1 MNQKAQLRQPNLF
14 YEILKGLFS
23 NKFIAFLLVLIFTSS
38 LALVQITHFTRQ
50 QLIQQDKLL
59 QQRDELDLEWRY
71 LLVEEEFYSQHAR
84 IEEVATTQLQ
94 MKRPTSKDEQVV
106 VLP

>member
-1 MNQKAQLRQPNLF
+1 MSKNTDRQPKLF
-14 YEILKGLFS
+14 LEIIQGLLA
-23 NKFIAFLLVLIFTSS
+23 NKLTVFLLLLIFATA
-38 LALVQITHFTRQ
+38 LAVVQVTHLTRQ
-50 QLIQQDKLL
+50 QLIAQDELL

-84 IEEVATTQLQ
+84 IEEIAKTQLN

-106 VLP
+106 VIQ

>member
-1 MNQKAQLRQPNLF
+1 MSKNIDRQPKLF
-14 YEILKGLFS
+14 VEIMQGLFA
-23 NKFIAFLLVLIFTSS
+23 NKFTAFLLLLIFITA
-38 LALVQITHFTRQ
+38 LAVVQVTHLTRQ
-50 QLIQQDKLL
+50 QLIAQDELL

-84 IEEVATTQLQ
+84 IEEIAKTQLN

-106 VLP
+106 VLQ

>member
-1 MNQKAQLRQPNLF
+1 MTPNAQLRQPNLF
-14 YEILKGLFS
+14 REIIKGLFEH
-23 NKFIAFLLVLIFTSS
+23 KFVAFLLVLIFISS
-38 LALVQITHFTRQ
+38 LSVVQVTHLTRQ

-59 QQRDELDLEWRY
+59 QQRDELDLAWRY
-71 LLVEEEFYSQHAR
+71 MVVEEQFYSQHAR
-84 IEEVATTQLQ
+84 IEEVAVSQLN

>member
-1 MNQKAQLRQPNLF
+1 MSKHIDRQPKLFVEIIQGLLANKLTLFLLLSIFVTALAVVQVTHLTRAQL
-14 YEILKGLFS
+14 IS
-23 NKFIAFLLVLIFTSS
+23 
-38 LALVQITHFTRQ
+38 
-50 QLIQQDKLL
+50 QDELL

-84 IEEVATTQLQ
+84 IEEIAKTQLN

-106 VLP
+106 VLQ

>member
-1 MNQKAQLRQPNLF
+1 MNKPQSRQPKLF
-14 YEILKGLFS
+14 NEIFAGLLAKKLTGFLLICILFS
-23 NKFIAFLLVLIFTSS
+23 ALAVVQVTFLS
-38 LALVQITHFTRQ
+38 RQ
-50 QLIQQDKLL
+50 QVIEQDKLL
-59 QQRDELDLEWRY
+59 QQRDELDLQWRY

-84 IEEVATTQLQ
+84 IEEVATTQLK

>member
-1 MNQKAQLRQPNLF
+1 M
-14 YEILKGLFS
+14 
-23 NKFIAFLLVLIFTSS
+23 
-38 LALVQITHFTRQ
+38 LVQITHLTRQ
-50 QLIQQDKLL
+50 QLIEQDKLL

-71 LLVEEEFYSQHAR
+71 LIVEEEFYSQHAR
-84 IEEVATTQLQ
+84 IEEVAISQLD

>member
-14 YEILKGLFS
+14 NEIIKGLFA
-23 NKFIAFLLVLIFTSS
+23 NKFIAFLLVLIFFSS
-38 LALVQITHFTRQ
+38 LVLVQITHLTRQ
-50 QLIQQDKLL
+50 QLIEQDKLL

-71 LLVEEEFYSQHAR
+71 LIVEEEFYSQHAR
-84 IEEVATTQLQ
+84 IEEVAISQLD

>member
-1 MNQKAQLRQPNLF
+1 MNKPQSRQPKLF
-14 YEILKGLFS
+14 NEIFAGLLA
-23 NKFIAFLLVLIFTSS
+23 NKLTGFLLICIFAS
-38 LALVQITHFTRQ
+38 ALGVVQITYLSRQ
-50 QLIQQDKLL
+50 QVIQQDKLL
-59 QQRDELDLEWRY
+59 QERDELDLQWRY

-84 IEEVATTQLQ
+84 IEEVATTQLE

>member
-1 MNQKAQLRQPNLF
+1 MNKVVDRQPKLF
-14 YEILKGLFS
+14 LEMLAGLFA
-23 NKFIAFLLVLIFTSS
+23 NKLTLLLLLLIFVS
-38 LALVQITHFTRQ
+38 ALVVVQVTHFARQ
-50 QLIQQDKLL
+50 QLIDQDVLL
-59 QQRDELDLEWRY
+59 QQRDELDLQWRY

-84 IEEVATTQLQ
+84 IEEVAKTQLK

>member
-1 MNQKAQLRQPNLF
+1 MSKNIDRQPKLF
-14 YEILKGLFS
+14 LEIIQGLFA
-23 NKFIAFLLVLIFTSS
+23 NKLTVFLLLLIFATS
-38 LALVQITHFTRQ
+38 LAVVQVTHLTRQ
-50 QLIQQDKLL
+50 QLIAQDELL

-84 IEEVATTQLQ
+84 IEEIAKTQLN

-106 VLP
+106 VLQ

>member
-1 MNQKAQLRQPNLF
+1 MTPNAQLRQPNLF
-14 YEILKGLFS
+14 REIMKGLFEH
-23 NKFIAFLLVLIFTSS
+23 KFVAFLLVLIFISS
-38 LALVQITHFTRQ
+38 LSVVQVTHLTRQ

-59 QQRDELDLEWRY
+59 QQRDELDLAWRY
-71 LLVEEEFYSQHAR
+71 MVVEEQFYSQHAR
-84 IEEVATTQLQ
+84 IEEVAVSQLN

>member
-14 YEILKGLFS
+14 VEIFKGLFEH
-23 NKFIAFLLVLIFTSS
+23 KFVAFLLVLIFFSS
-38 LALVQITHFTRQ
+38 LSLVQVTHLTRQ
-50 QLIQQDKLL
+50 QLIEQDKLL

-71 LLVEEEFYSQHAR
+71 LVVEEEFYSQHAR
-84 IEEVATTQLQ
+84 IEEVAINQLG

>member
-1 MNQKAQLRQPNLF
+1 MNKPLNRQPKLF
-14 YEILKGLFS
+14 NEIFIGLLA
-23 NKFIAFLLVLIFTSS
+23 NKLTSFLLLLIFFSA
-38 LALVQITHFTRQ
+38 LAVVQVTHLTRQ
-50 QLIQQDKLL
+50 QVIQQDKLL

-84 IEEVATTQLQ
+84 IEEVAKSQLN
-94 MKRPTSKDEQVV
+94 MKRPTSKEEQVV

>member
-1 MNQKAQLRQPNLF
+1 MTPNAQLRQPNLF
-14 YEILKGLFS
+14 REIVKGLFEH
-23 NKFIAFLLVLIFTSS
+23 KFVAFLLVLIFVSS
-38 LALVQITHFTRQ
+38 LSLVQVTHLTRQ

-59 QQRDELDLEWRY
+59 QQRDELDLAWRY
-71 LLVEEEFYSQHAR
+71 MVVEEQFYSQHAR
-84 IEEVATTQLQ
+84 IEEVAVSQLN